1 MSVKDLLS
9 SALSGDS
16 DALRP
21 LSRTPQDELLNASRG
36 ADLMV
41 RRESVAV
48 VLRSLSNHSIDGDLA
63 QAWASFVRRGY
74 FAGKHAHGR
83 LMPLDINYEP
93 AYEDA
98 IAEII
103 ARLDQIGDSVDG
115 TVPDDAELELLLLSL
130 GLS

>member
-1 MSVKDLLS
+1 
-9 SALSGDS
+9 
-16 DALRP
+16 
-21 LSRTPQDELLNASRG
+21 
-36 ADLMV
+36 
-41 RRESVAV
+41 
-48 VLRSLSNHSIDGDLA
+48 
-63 QAWASFVRRGY
+63 
-74 FAGKHAHGR
+74 
-83 LMPLDINYEP
+83 MPLDINYEP